1 MLESNHENF
10 QPQIRYNQGMFED
23 LSGVFAAAITPLQA
37 DFAIDFAGIPP
48 LLDFLAGRGCHGAL
62 LFGTTGEGPSFAAG
76 ERRQAWQVA
85 LDWRR
90 SNPAFR
96 LLAGTGTPSLSET
109 VDLTRAAFELGLDG
123 VVTLPPYYF
132 RKVTDLGLYAWFS
145 QVIEQAVP
153 AGKAFFG
160 YHFPNVSGVPLSL
173 DLLERLK
180 TAYPQRFAGIKDSS
194 GDADF
199 ARQLGERF
207 GPELRVLTGNDSLL
221 SLALEHHASGCITAM
236 ANLYSADAR
245 RVWDSYQSGDR
256 AAQQAAQ
263 ERLAAA
269 RAVMERYPPFPPL
282 LKALLARGYP
292 FPLWTVRPPLL
303 PLPTELAGQAGQEL
317 AKL

>member
-1 MLESNHENF
+1 
-10 QPQIRYNQGMFED
+10 MFED

-37 DFAIDFAGIPP
+37 DFTIDYAGIPP
-48 LLDFLAGRGCHGAL
+48 LLEFLASRGCHGAL
-62 LFGTTGEGPSFAAG
+62 LFGTTGEGPSFAAS

-90 SNPAFR
+90 TNQAFR
-96 LLAGTGTPSLSET
+96 LLGGTGTPSLSET
-109 VDLTRAAFELGLDG
+109 VELTRTAFELGLDG

-132 RKVTDLGLYAWFS
+132 RKVNDAGLFAWFS

-153 AGKAFFG
+153 TGKAFFG

-173 DLLERLK
+173 ELLARLK
-180 TAYPQRFAGIKDSS
+180 ETFPERFTGIKDSS
-194 GDADF
+194 GEVDF
-199 ARQLGERF
+199 ARQLGRRF
-207 GPELRVLTGNDSLL
+207 GAELCVLTGNDSLL
-221 SLALEHHASGCITAM
+221 SLALDNHAAGCITAM
-236 ANLYSADAR
+236 ANLYSQDAR
-245 RVWDSYQSGDR
+245 LVWDSYRSGDR

-263 ERLAAA
+263 QRLAAV

-282 LKALLARGYP
+282 LKALLARGHG

-303 PLPTELAGQAGQEL
+303 PLPVELAGQVEQEL